1 MQAKIDLMPEG
12 IAIVDYGENAFISH
26 QYLSEALAQYKAEL
40 IGLFPHIDALPIYM
54 KAPGLKGMSKKAI
67 DLVQSEEMCE
77 VVCAMAC
84 VPGSVIERGLLRVF
98 LWSFQPPYDFRSCAK
113 DQEAIDWLAERKNPK
128 FTQADYLLW
137 KSTRL

>member
-12 IAIVDYGENAFISH
+12 IAIVDYGQNAFISH
-26 QYLSEALAQYKAEL
+26 QYLAETLVRYKAEL
-40 IGLFPHIDALPIYM
+40 IDLFPHIDALPIFM
-54 KAPGLKGMSKKAI
+54 KAHGLKGMSKKAI

-77 VVCAMAC
+77 VVTGMAC

-113 DQEAIDWLAERKNPK
+113 DQEAIDWLAERKPSN
-128 FTQADYLLW
+128 FTHADYLLW
-137 KSTRL
+137 KSSRL